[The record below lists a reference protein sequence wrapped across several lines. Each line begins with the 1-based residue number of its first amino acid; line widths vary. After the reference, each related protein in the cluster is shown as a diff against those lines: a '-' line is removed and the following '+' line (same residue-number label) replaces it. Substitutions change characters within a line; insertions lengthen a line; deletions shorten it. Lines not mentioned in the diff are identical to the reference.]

1 MSSKKISNSNVAP
14 GTRQIAGTLV
24 GLVALAIVSLLPVT
38 VAAQSVGAFGGSVTD
53 SSGGVLPGV
62 TVEAASPALIEGS
75 RIAVSG
81 GQGQYRLIDLRPGT
95 YSITFTLP
103 GFSTVIRDGLELN
116 AGVTLNVDV
125 NLEVGSLEETITVSG
140 STPVVD
146 IENTRTQ
153 TVLTAEILR
162 SVPVS
167 ASMPGLAKLTLGIG
181 MESALGGGDA
191 GGSKGEPVWGFNTVH
206 GSPTG
211 TKTIDGL
218 RTSSSYRVATA
229 TRYLYNIM
237 TSEEMVIETSG
248 GDAESVSAGVN
259 VNMVPKDGGNTF
271 SSAFLGEFMTES
283 MQAADNL
290 NDSLTDRYIT
300 KTNTTSHIFDVG
312 VGIGG
317 PIVESRVWFYG
328 AFRDWGSKESL
339 AGVFRNK
346 IPETLFYEADP
357 DRPATYDRRQR
368 DGSLRLTFQATDNQ
382 KLAVSSG
389 IQSYNWLG
397 AYFQFNP
404 EGHWD
409 FLVYPNNNHMVRYT
423 FAQSNSVLI
432 EAGGSLRTDRQKN
445 GLPYPDSPGSR
456 RSISDPTIGT
466 YGSKCCAPTGDTDL
480 GDLGNQWAFQHKA
493 TVSYITGAHVFKIG
507 YNAQNGQDERRHIQ
521 GVFDE
526 QFQFLGGVPVGIRQ
540 AAYPHAQLSK
550 LKYNLGIFAQDTWT
564 LDRLTL
570 NLGVRFDA
578 HNGYNPEQ
586 TRPGGVYTPA
596 ILFPEQTNVPN
607 WKDISPRLGAAYD
620 IFGDGRTAIKVQYG
634 RYMIYET
641 LGLTTRQNGASS
653 ISATADRSWIDANGD
668 FVPQCDLTLNGANG
682 ECGALNNALFGSG
695 IPVQT
700 YSTDVTEGWS
710 KRPYNDTFSLILQQ
724 ELTAGVGLELGF
736 FRTTYGNQTVTDN
749 KAVGPGD
756 FDPFCVTAPTDSK
769 LPGGGGY
776 DVCYSDVSEAKYGQ
790 VDNVVVRATGATAI
804 DNISNFFDAKINARF
819 GDGGL
824 IFGGISTG
832 KTTID
837 ECNHPDREP
846 QYCKKSRS
854 WAGNTQIKVGGSY
867 PVWAGLAASFT
878 FQNISGIPQ
887 PATLTYTS
895 AQIAPSLGRPLSGG
909 TRTMNLGIIEPTTQF
924 EDRYT
929 VLDLRFSYSADIGG
943 TRVRP
948 TLDIYNVM
956 NNGAASFVFGNYNP
970 FAWPYPF
977 EVSTPR
983 FVKLGLQVDF

>member
-1 MSSKKISNSNVAP
+1 MTNIGKRAMCAV
-14 GTRQIAGTLV
+14 V

-38 VAAQSVGAFGGSVTD
+38 VAAQSAGALAGAITD

-125 NLEVGSLEETITVSG
+125 ALEVGSLSETITVSG
-140 STPVVD
+140 ATPVVD
-146 IENTRTQ
+146 VQNTRTQ
-153 TVLTAEILR
+153 TTLTAEVLK

-167 ASMPGLAKLTLGIG
+167 PSMPGLAKLTLGIG

-191 GGSKGEPVWGFNTVH
+191 GGSKGEPIWGFNTVH

-211 TKTIDGL
+211 TTTIDGL
-218 RTSSSYRVATA
+218 RTSSSFSVATA
-229 TRYLYNIM
+229 HRYLFNIM
-237 TSEEMVIETSG
+237 SAEEIVMETSG
-248 GDAESVSAGVN
+248 GDAQSVSAGVN

-271 SSAFLGEFMTES
+271 SISFLGEGMTES
-283 MQAADNL
+283 MQAEDNL
-290 NDSLTDRYIT
+290 NDSLRDRFITSTNKTD
-300 KTNTTSHIFDVG
+300 HIFDVG

-317 PIVESRVWFYG
+317 PIVQNKFWFYG
-328 AFRDWGSKESL
+328 AFREWGSKESL

-346 IPETLFYEADP
+346 IPETLFYEADR
-357 DRPATYDRRQR
+357 DRPGVYDRRQR
-368 DGSLRLTFQATDNQ
+368 DGNLRLTLQATDNQ
-382 KLAVSSG
+382 KFAVSSG
-389 IQSYNWLG
+389 IQSYNWVG
-397 AYFQFNP
+397 AFFQFNP

-423 FAQSNSVLI
+423 FAQSNSILI
-432 EAGGSLRTDRQKN
+432 EAGGSFRTDRQKD
-445 GLPYPDSPGSR
+445 GLPFPDSPGSR
-456 RSISDPTIGT
+456 RSVSDPTIGI
-466 YGSKCCAPTGDTDL
+466 YGSRCCNPLGTSDL
-480 GDLGNQWAFQHKA
+480 GDMGNQWAFQHQA
-493 TVSYITGAHVFKIG
+493 SVSYLTGGHAFKVG
-507 YNAQNGQDERRHIQ
+507 YMGQNGQDEKRLIQ
-521 GVFDE
+521 GVFSE
-526 QFQFLGGVPVGIRQ
+526 QYQFLDRVPVGIRQ
-540 AAYPHAQLSK
+540 VAYPHSQISK
-550 LKYNLGIFAQDTWT
+550 LKYNLGLFAQDTWT

-586 TRPGGVYTPA
+586 TRPGGLYTPA

-620 IFGDGRTAIKVQYG
+620 VFGDGRTALKVQYG

-641 LGLTTRQNGASS
+641 LALTAQQNAASS
-653 ISATADRSWIDANGD
+653 ISALADRSWTDDGRNGGVSGD
-668 FVPQCDLTLNGANG
+668 YVPQCDLTLNGANG

-695 IPVQT
+695 IPVRAFSPDT
-700 YSTDVTEGWS
+700 TEGWG
-710 KRPYNDTFSLILQQ
+710 KRAYNDTFTVIVQQ
-724 ELTAGVGLELGF
+724 ELTSGVGVEVGY
-736 FRTTYGNQTVTDN
+736 FRTTYGNQRVTDN
-749 KAVGPGD
+749 LAVGPGD
-756 FDPFCVTAPTDSK
+756 FDPFCVTAPTDPK

-776 DVCYSDVSEAKYGQ
+776 DVCYSDVSEDKFGQ
-790 VDNVVVRATGATAI
+790 VDNLVVRATGDLAI
-804 DNISNFFDAKINARF
+804 DNISNFVDAKVNARF

-832 KTTID
+832 KTTIN
-837 ECNHPDREP
+837 ECDHPDRPP
-846 QYCKKSRS
+846 QYCENSRS
-854 WAGNTQIKVGGSY
+854 WGGNTQIKVGGTY

-895 AQIAPSLGRPLSGG
+895 AQIAPSLGRPLAGG
-909 TRTMNLGIIEPTTQF
+909 RRTMTLEIIEPTSQF

-929 VLDLRFSYSADIGG
+929 VLDLRFSYTANIAG
-943 TRVRP
+943 TRFRP

-956 NNGAASFVFGNYNP
+956 NNGAASFVFGNYNA
-970 FAWPYPF
+970 FAWPFPF

-983 FVKLGLQVDF
+983 FIKLGVQVDF